1 MGAGAALTIPSSLS
15 ILNDVFRD
23 PKERARAIG
32 VWGGTIGLGIAIG
45 PIAGG
50 LLLANFWWGSVFLVN
65 VPIAVAGFVGALV
78 LVPDSKNPSA
88 ARPDPAGAVLSVIGL
103 GLMLWAIIEAP
114 THGWAS
120 GEVLAV
126 GLASLVVL
134 GIFVA
139 WEARSHH
146 PMLNLG
152 FFSDRRFSIAAAA
165 ECLGT
170 FGLLGALFLLT
181 QFLQFDL
188 GLSPLEAGV
197 RILPLAAVLVV
208 SAALSPLLARVVGI
222 KLTVA
227 AGLAAI
233 AGGLWQNSAASSLA
247 TTYGNLLPGL
257 LLVGLGA
264 GMLLPTATNS
274 VVGSVPQGDSGIG
287 SAANAVALQVGGALG
302 VAVIG
307 SMLSTHYQ
315 DHMAAA
321 LVGHHVPIAATHA
334 ILGSLGGALAVAASA
349 GGATGGLL
357 ARAARAAFM
366 SGTQVS
372 LAVGA
377 LVAAGGAVLVLAR
390 LPTRPK

>member
-1 MGAGAALTIPSSLS
+1 
-15 ILNDVFRD
+15 
-23 PKERARAIG
+23 
-32 VWGGTIGLGIAIG
+32 
-45 PIAGG
+45 
-50 LLLANFWWGSVFLVN
+50 
-65 VPIAVAGFVGALV
+65 
-78 LVPDSKNPSA
+78 
-88 ARPDPAGAVLSVIGL
+88 
-103 GLMLWAIIEAP
+103 
-114 THGWAS
+114 
-120 GEVLAV
+120 
-126 GLASLVVL
+126 
-134 GIFVA
+134 
-139 WEARSHH
+139 
-146 PMLNLG
+146 MLNLG

-188 GLSPLEAGV
+188 GLSPLEAGI

-208 SAALSPLLARVVGI
+208 SAAMSPILARVVGI

-233 AGGLWQNSAASSLA
+233 AGGLWQISAVSSLA
-247 TTYGNLLPGL
+247 TTYGNVLPGL

-307 SMLSTHYQ
+307 SVLSTRYR
-315 DHMAAA
+315 DHMATA
-321 LVGHHVPIAATHA
+321 LVGQHVPIAATHA
-334 ILGSLGGALAVAASA
+334 ILGSLGGALAVAAGA
-349 GGATGGLL
+349 GGVTGGLL
-357 ARAARAAFM
+357 ARAARTAFM
-366 SGTQVS
+366 SGSQES

-377 LVAAGGAVLVLAR
+377 LVAASGALLVLAR
-390 LPTRPK
+390 LPPRPAKAPQGEGDEQQVAPTPIHFDSIGRPATRAADDEPEPRPADRVRRAGRHREQEHVIAGRQVTLRTGRPLPFVAPSRA

>member
-1 MGAGAALTIPSSLS
+1 
-15 ILNDVFRD
+15 
-23 PKERARAIG
+23 
-32 VWGGTIGLGIAIG
+32 
-45 PIAGG
+45 
-50 LLLANFWWGSVFLVN
+50 
-65 VPIAVAGFVGALV
+65 LV

-103 GLMLWAIIEAP
+103 GLMLWAIIEAA

-120 GEVLAV
+120 GEGLAV

-139 WEARSHH
+139 SEARSHH

-170 FGLLGALFLLT
+170 FGLLGGLFLLT

-233 AGGLWQNSAASSLA
+233 AGGLWQNSGGSSLA

-307 SMLSTHYQ
+307 SVLSTRYR
-315 DHMAAA
+315 DHMATA
-321 LVGHHVPIAATHA
+321 LVGQHVPIAATHA

>member
-1 MGAGAALTIPSSLS
+1 
-15 ILNDVFRD
+15 
-23 PKERARAIG
+23 
-32 VWGGTIGLGIAIG
+32 
-45 PIAGG
+45 
-50 LLLANFWWGSVFLVN
+50 
-65 VPIAVAGFVGALV
+65 
-78 LVPDSKNPSA
+78 
-88 ARPDPAGAVLSVIGL
+88 
-103 GLMLWAIIEAP
+103 
-114 THGWAS
+114 
-120 GEVLAV
+120 
-126 GLASLVVL
+126 
-134 GIFVA
+134 
-139 WEARSHH
+139 
-146 PMLNLG
+146 
-152 FFSDRRFSIAAAA
+152 
-165 ECLGT
+165 
-170 FGLLGALFLLT
+170 
-181 QFLQFDL
+181 
-188 GLSPLEAGV
+188 
-197 RILPLAAVLVV
+197 
-208 SAALSPLLARVVGI
+208 
-222 KLTVA
+222 
-227 AGLAAI
+227 
-233 AGGLWQNSAASSLA
+233 
-247 TTYGNLLPGL
+247 
-257 LLVGLGA
+257 
-264 GMLLPTATNS
+264 MLLPTATNS

>member
-1 MGAGAALTIPSSLS
+1 
-15 ILNDVFRD
+15 
-23 PKERARAIG
+23 
-32 VWGGTIGLGIAIG
+32 
-45 PIAGG
+45 
-50 LLLANFWWGSVFLVN
+50 VFLVN

-114 THGWAS
+114 TQGWTS
-120 GEVLAV
+120 GEVLGV

-134 GIFVA
+134 GTFVA
-139 WEARSHH
+139 WEARSRH
-146 PMLNLG
+146 PMLNLA

-188 GLSPLEAGV
+188 DLSPLQAGV

-233 AGGLWQNSAASSLA
+233 AGGLWQVSAVSSPA
-247 TTYGNLLPGL
+247 TTYGSVLPGL

-307 SMLSTHYQ
+307 SVLSTRYQ
-315 DHMAAA
+315 DHMVAA
-321 LVGHHVPIAATHA
+321 LVGRHVPIAATHA

-366 SGTQVS
+366 SGNQAS
-372 LAVGA
+372 LTVGA
-377 LVAAGGAVLVLAR
+377 LVAACGAVLVLAR